1 MRHAFPSRHRGVLL
15 TAVTVVDVVARA
27 LHSEGVEYL
36 MAYPTTPLIDAA
48 ARAGVRPVL
57 CRQERVGVGMA
68 DGYSRVCAHRGYGVF
83 ACQFGPGI
91 ENSFSGIASAYG
103 DRVPILILAL
113 GNPMDRRQLRPQ
125 FQAADAL
132 RPISKHFESVLRP
145 DDVAAV
151 MRRAFSALKHSP
163 TGPVIV
169 ELPADVA
176 TMPVRDS
183 DAPHVPI
190 VRTRSSGDPQAV
202 DDVVDR
208 IRAARAPFIVAGH
221 GVLLADATASLIE
234 LAELYQMPVVTTL
247 SGKSSF
253 PERHPLSVG
262 TASVVATDPVVATVD
277 GADLAVVVGSSLS
290 RHFLSLEI
298 PAGVEVIHITDDARD
313 FHKTDH
319 AAATLLGDARLILE
333 QLVARTRADG
343 APPPRESVARD
354 LDAAKA
360 ESLRS
365 WQHKLAADERPIT
378 PYRVIRDF
386 MLSFDPDEVIV
397 THDSGSPRDQ
407 LSPWYVC
414 GGPNSYLGWGK
425 SHALGGGL
433 GLTIGAKLA
442 APEKLAVHFHGD
454 AAFGMTGV
462 DLETAVRIGAPI
474 MSILLNNSTMAIETH
489 SLVDSH
495 RAFGT
500 RDIGGDYVAIATALG
515 VDARRV
521 EDPAE
526 LPDAFRWAATANR
539 AGRSALLEIVTSAET
554 DFINRQ
560 AVNSRVLTAS
570 APDRSSA

>member
-1 MRHAFPSRHRGVLL
+1 
-15 TAVTVVDVVARA
+15 VTVVDVVANA
-27 LHSEGVEYL
+27 LRVEGVEYL
-36 MAYPTTPLIDAA
+36 MAYPTTPVIDAA

-103 DRVPILILAL
+103 DRIPILILAL
-113 GNPMDRRQLRPQ
+113 GNPLDRRQLRPQ

-132 RPISKHFESVLRP
+132 RPICKHFESVVRP
-145 DDVAAV
+145 DDVTAV

-176 TMPVRDS
+176 TMAVGAGTPE
-183 DAPHVPI
+183 HIPI
-190 VRTRSSGDPQAV
+190 ARARSGGDPDAV
-202 DDVVDR
+202 AAAIDR
-208 IRAARAPFIVAGH
+208 IHTARAPFVVAGH
-221 GVLLADATASLIE
+221 GVLLADATAALIE
-234 LAELYQMPVVTTL
+234 FVELYQLPVITTL
-247 SGKSSF
+247 SGKSAF
-253 PERHPLSVG
+253 PERHSLSVG
-262 TASVVATDPVVATVD
+262 TASVVATDPVVATVQ

-298 PAGVEVIHITDDARD
+298 PTGIEVIHITDDARD

-319 AAATLLGDARLILE
+319 AALTLLGDARLILE
-333 QLVARTRADG
+333 QLVTHTQAGG
-343 APPPRESVARD
+343 APRTPRMSITTD
-354 LDAAKA
+354 LAAAKA
-360 ESLRS
+360 ASVRGWE
-365 WQHKLAADERPIT
+365 HKLASEERPIT

-386 MLSFDPDEVIV
+386 MLTFDPDEVIV

-425 SHALGGGL
+425 SHALGAGL

-454 AAFGMTGV
+454 AAFGMTGL
-462 DLETAVRIGAPI
+462 DLETAVRINAPI
-474 MSILLNNSTMAIETH
+474 ISVVLNNSTMAIETH

-495 RAFGT
+495 REFGT

-526 LPDAFRWAATANR
+526 LQEAFRWAATANR

-560 AVNSRVLTAS
+560 AVNSRVLAAA
-570 APDRSSA
+570 APDRAPA